1 MMRERQIHTVSN
13 QEESMT
19 SISRPRLHFLVIVFV
34 ALAFSASA
42 PAEAQREYEP
52 LFDKFNFKAEL
63 SWVGMKTSIGLF
75 EQDTGEGGV
84 LNFEDD
90 LNLGD
95 QQTIPSLDFEWQIAK
110 RHRVAARWQNLNRD
124 SNAQALTNIEWGDE
138 TIPID
143 ADITLAFDTMQL
155 FVDYTFYPWVK
166 ERWAAGFGLGLR
178 WMDLGTTLTW
188 RLESGGVEE
197 GSQDLD
203 VSAPLPYI
211 NFEYRRLLTER
222 WRMIFLVGWLDI
234 TIGDVGGGQYIGK
247 LGFEYLLGK
256 RWAVGGGVNY
266 AAIDVDAENIEGEL
280 ELVTLRATLD
290 MDIWDLSIFGRVRF

>member
-1 MMRERQIHTVSN
+1 MSN
-13 QEESMT
+13 AC
-19 SISRPRLHFLVIVFV
+19 RPRSFVLGIVIC
-34 ALAFSASA
+34 ALLLAVSA

-52 LFDKFNFKAEL
+52 LFDKFNFKGEL

-75 EQDTGEGGV
+75 EQDSGEGGV

-90 LNLGD
+90 LDLGD
-95 QQTIPSLDFEWQIAK
+95 RQTIPSLDFEWQIAK
-110 RHRVAARWQNLNRD
+110 RHRLAARWQDLSRD

-143 ADITLAFDTMQL
+143 ADITLSMNTTQL
-155 FVDYTFYPWVK
+155 FIDYTYYPWVK
-166 ERWAAGFGLGLR
+166 ERWAVGFGLGFR

-188 RLESGGVEE
+188 RLDTGQVEE

-211 NFEYRRLLTER
+211 NFEYRRLLSEH
-222 WRMIFLVGWLDI
+222 WRMIVLVGWLDV

-247 LGFEYLLGK
+247 LGFEYLLGN
-256 RWAVGGGVNY
+256 RWAVGGGFNY
-266 AAIDVDAENIEGEL
+266 AAIDVDAENIQGDL
-280 ELVTLRATLD
+280 ELITLRATLD
-290 MDIWDLSIFGRVRF
+290 MDVWDFSIFGRVRF

>member
-1 MMRERQIHTVSN
+1 MPPPEKDLEDFMENTDRVRTHV
-13 QEESMT
+13 
-19 SISRPRLHFLVIVFV
+19 LALVIVAVIV
-34 ALAFSASA
+34 AVAA
-42 PAEAQREYEP
+42 PAQAQREFEP
-52 LFDKFNFKAEL
+52 LFDKFNFKGEL
-63 SWVGMKTSIGLF
+63 SWVGLKTQIGLY
-75 EQDTGEGGV
+75 EQDSGEGGV
-84 LNFEDD
+84 LNFEDE

-110 RHRVAARWQNLNRD
+110 RHRLAARWQNLSRN
-124 SNAQALTNIEWGDE
+124 SNAQALTEIDWGDE

-143 ADITLAFDTMQL
+143 ADITLSFDTMQI

-166 ERWAAGFGLGLR
+166 ERWAGGFGLGFR
-178 WMDLGTTLTW
+178 WIDLGTTLTW
-188 RLESGGVEE
+188 MLDTGQVEE

-211 NFEYRRLLTER
+211 NFEYRRLLTDH
-222 WRMIFLVGWLDI
+222 WRMIFLVGWLDV

-266 AAIDVDAENIEGEL
+266 AAIDVDAENIEGDL
-280 ELVTLRATLD
+280 ELITLRATLD
-290 MDIWDLSIFGRVRF
+290 LDIWDLSIFGRVRF